1 MNSIFSYGLLPV
13 RIMAG
18 VVFIAHG
25 IPKFYD
31 VSGGY
36 GFFQS
41 INLPPELF
49 IPIALLEVIGGLAIL
64 FGILTRIASA
74 IFIIEMIGAILAV
87 KLSDGFVGGY
97 EFELLLISICATL
110 VILGPGRLSIEN
122 YVLRREIFPKGKQL
136 IQETYNT

>member
-1 MNSIFSYGLLPV
+1 
-13 RIMAG
+13 MAG

-74 IFIIEMIGAILAV
+74 IFIIEMIGAILTV

-97 EFELLLISICATL
+97 EFELLLISICITL
-110 VILGPGRLSIEN
+110 VILGPGRVSIEN

-136 IQETYNT
+136 IQETYNTEMK